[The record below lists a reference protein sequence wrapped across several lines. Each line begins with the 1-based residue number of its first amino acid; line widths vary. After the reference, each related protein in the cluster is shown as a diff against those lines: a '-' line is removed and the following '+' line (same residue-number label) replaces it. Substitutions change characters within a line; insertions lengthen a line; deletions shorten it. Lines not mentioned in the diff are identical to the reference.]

1 MASFAIARLNKEITQ
16 LLKNT
21 VPGIIIE
28 EKPEN
33 ILLWKI
39 KMIGPENSS
48 YENGIFEILI
58 TFNEEYP
65 IKAPSV
71 KFLTPMY
78 HPNIYR
84 DGKICIDILQPH
96 EWSPI
101 QSVRTILLSIRS
113 LLTDPNPS
121 SPANREAAELFVNDI
136 NKYDITVREFIEKN
150 KI

>member
-1 MASFAIARLNKEITQ
+1 MTSFTIARLNKEINQ
-16 LLKNT
+16 LLKNA

-28 EKPEN
+28 KPEN
-33 ILLWKI
+33 ILSWKI
-39 KMIGPENSS
+39 KMLGPENSS
-48 YENGIFEILI
+48 YENGIFDMMI

-84 DGKICIDILQPH
+84 DGKICIDILQPDG
-96 EWSPI
+96 WSAI
-101 QSVRTILLSIRS
+101 QKVETILISIRS

-121 SPANREAAELFVNDI
+121 SPANREAAELYVNDI
-136 NKYDITVREFIEKN
+136 KKYDTTVREFIEKN
-150 KI
+150 KN